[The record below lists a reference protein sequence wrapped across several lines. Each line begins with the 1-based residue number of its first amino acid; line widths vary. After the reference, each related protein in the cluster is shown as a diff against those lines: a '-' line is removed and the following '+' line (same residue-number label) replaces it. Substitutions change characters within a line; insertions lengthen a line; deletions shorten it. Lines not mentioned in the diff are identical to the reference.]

1 MKSVSVLAVDC
12 CFSSLYGLPHGTDF
26 SRTAVV
32 LDKFL
37 EGNMCHCFILLMIA
51 AQEKGKYSVDC
62 RASLPTHLVRHIV

>member
-1 MKSVSVLAVDC
+1 MLAVDC
-12 CFSSLYGLPHGTDF
+12 CFSSLYGLPHSTDF